1 MIEKWKR
8 ELLCGGEGILTQLGV
23 LAAAG
28 GVGMGLALFL
38 CLANHFEEYF
48 TAGPILQIVI
58 VSFCALLGY
67 QDMVCR
73 FNRAVSF
80 QESRRGFLA
89 AYLPVEYALLAAQ
102 LVLINVWSFLEQ
114 AVESRLIGGTPAFP
128 PFRIGVDVQD
138 DADFREEAEKTVG
151 VLAGF
156 GEKELMGPYADI
168 SVDCLENTAY
178 GDGGVRVGRHEDM
191 GRHGGCG
198 GFSVGTGYSDGNL
211 IVFHKLSQKLGAGEH
226 GKFSANRLGVFGII
240 RVDSGSIDHKL
251 RVLGDVRGPLAV
263 ENFRAHVRQ
272 QSSSG
277 AGPEGLQG
285 SRDFA

>member
-102 LVLINVWSFLEQ
+102 LILINVWSFLEQ
-114 AVESRLIGGTPAFP
+114 AVESRLIGGRPAFP
-128 PFRIGVDVQD
+128 PFRIGFPEILLWP
-138 DADFREEAEKTVG
+138 ALLLGAELFFGALVMRFGKYTRN
-151 VLAGF
+151 VLAGLF
-156 GEKELMGPYADI
+156 F
-168 SVDCLENTAY
+168 V
-178 GDGGVRVGRHEDM
+178 
-191 GRHGGCG
+191 
-198 GFSVGTGYSDGNL
+198 L
-211 IVFHKLSQKLGAGEH
+211 IVFAPQYMELQTPGGETVAALLLGFLGSPWGLLAAAAAG
-226 GKFSANRLGVFGII
+226 A
-240 RVDSGSIDHKL
+240 
-251 RVLGDVRGPLAV
+251 VLGTAGAALLL
-263 ENFRAHVRQ
+263 RQ
-272 QSSSG
+272 RVTG
-277 AGPEGLQG
+277 
-285 SRDFA
+285 